1 MSIYITGKK
10 KKVDGSEQEL
20 SKSERVKRE
29 VSELVSDE
37 TEQQTVKIAS
47 VS

>member
-1 MSIYITGKK
+1 MTGGK

-29 VSELVSDE
+29 VSELVSDK
-37 TEQQTVKIAS
+37 TERQTVKIAS